1 VNVSNPQHFNSAVD
15 QTTSNITA
23 NNNLYT
29 GGSGSKSTGG
39 GGPAF
44 TMAPYTYTLDDPAT
58 VQAAV
63 MAGAGP
69 K

>member
-1 VNVSNPQHFNSAVD
+1 VSNPQQFNSAAD
-15 QTTSNITA
+15 QATSNITA

-29 GGSGSKSTGG
+29 GGSGSRSTGG

-44 TMAPYTYTLDDPAT
+44 TMAPYPVVLDDPAT